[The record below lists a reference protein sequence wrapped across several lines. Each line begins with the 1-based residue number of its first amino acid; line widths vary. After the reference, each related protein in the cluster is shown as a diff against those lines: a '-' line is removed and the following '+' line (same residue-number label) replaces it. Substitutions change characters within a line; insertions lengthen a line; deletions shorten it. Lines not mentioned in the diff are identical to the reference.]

1 MCYNK
6 SRKESTV
13 TKKEKKSMKCN
24 ICPRKCNVDR
34 DISTGYCRSSN
45 EIKIARAALHYWEE
59 PCISG
64 SNGSGTVFFC
74 GCNLG
79 CVFCQN
85 RKISRGKG
93 GYVVTKEEL
102 ADIFIELQNKNAH
115 NINLV
120 TPTHFSPHIIP
131 STEIARKK
139 GLKIPIVYNCGGIES
154 VEALKTLQNK
164 IQIYLPDF
172 KYWDNFYAKKY
183 SYFENYSETVKKAIE
198 EMVKQVG
205 KIEFDE
211 NGIMK
216 KGVIVRHLALPY
228 LEEDSKKIIEYLY
241 KTYKNDIY
249 ISIMSQYTPPK
260 NIIYEELKYPVRDY
274 QYREIVEFALSLGIK
289 NAYIQDGE
297 SVGESFIPDFS

>member
-1 MCYNK
+1 
-6 SRKESTV
+6 
-13 TKKEKKSMKCN
+13 MKCN

-34 DISTGYCRSSN
+34 NINYGYCKSN
-45 EIKIARAALHYWEE
+45 NKIKIARAALHYWEE

-64 SNGSGTVFFC
+64 KNGSGTVFFC

-85 RKISRGKG
+85 KKISRGENG
-93 GYVVTKEEL
+93 WYVSENEL
-102 ADIFIELQNKNAH
+102 TDIFFDLEKQNAN

-120 TPTHFSPHIIP
+120 TPTHFTPHIIP
-131 STEIARKK
+131 SIEKAKEK
-139 GLKIPIVYNCGGIES
+139 GLKIPFVYNCGGIES
-154 VEALKTLQNK
+154 VETLKTLKNK

-172 KYWDNFYAKKY
+172 KYWDNDYGKKY
-183 SYFENYSETVKKAIE
+183 SNFENYKDTAINAID
-198 EMVKQVG
+198 EMVKQIG
-205 KIEFDE
+205 KPEFYE

-216 KGVIVRHLALPY
+216 KGVVVRHLALPY

-241 KTYKNDIY
+241 KTYKDDIY

-260 NIIYEELKYPVRDY
+260 NVPFEELKYPIRDY
-274 QYREIVEFALSLGIK
+274 QYNEIVEYAFSLGIK

-297 SVGESFIPDFS
+297 SIGESFIPEFGSN

>member
-1 MCYNK
+1 
-6 SRKESTV
+6 
-13 TKKEKKSMKCN
+13 MKCN
-24 ICPRKCNVDR
+24 ICPRKCNIDR
-34 DISTGYCRSSN
+34 NYNMGYCKSTN
-45 EIKIARAALHYWEE
+45 KIKIAKADLHFWEE

-64 SNGSGTVFFC
+64 KNGSGTVFFC

-85 RKISRGKG
+85 QKISRGKG
-93 GYVVTKEEL
+93 GYAVNTEEL
-102 ADIFIELQNKNAH
+102 SDIFIKLQNKNAH

-120 TPTHFSPHIIP
+120 TPTHFATHIIP
-131 STEIARKK
+131 SIKTAREK

-154 VEALKTLQNK
+154 VETLKLLNEK

-172 KYWDNFYAKKY
+172 KYWDNSYAKKY
-183 SYFENYSETVKKAIE
+183 SHFENYREIAKKAVE

-205 KIEFDE
+205 KPEFYE

-260 NIIYEELKYPVRDY
+260 NIIYEELKYPIRDY
-274 QYREIVEFALSLGIK
+274 QYNEIVDFASSLGIT
-289 NAYIQDGE
+289 NAFIQSGE
-297 SVGESFIPDFS
+297 SVGESFIPDFN

>member
-1 MCYNK
+1 
-6 SRKESTV
+6 
-13 TKKEKKSMKCN
+13 MKCN